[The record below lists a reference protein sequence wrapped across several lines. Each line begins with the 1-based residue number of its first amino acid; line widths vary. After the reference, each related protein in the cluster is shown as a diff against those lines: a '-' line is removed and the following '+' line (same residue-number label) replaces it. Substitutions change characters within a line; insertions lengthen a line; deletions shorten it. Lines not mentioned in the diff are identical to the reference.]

1 MEFPDYIPDAARR
14 RYHELSRLCLYL
26 PQDRRDCLDRLI
38 TRPEMK
44 SVFNAL
50 EKTARDEANAG
61 PDIDLSEAIGNRAWQ
76 FLDAAWCAHQDYK
89 RARDQR
95 QKTKELA
102 KEISV
107 TAEKLAILLRQA
119 TKDGDQPIAFSSVR
133 ELLEISDNFDGGNH
147 SQAIWRAF
155 KSTLVH
161 GDPMVR
167 SAWEKAPPLHYLMS
181 ALAGVAQEFEPTG
194 GSRTIA
200 AALASRQANKKTEY
214 LRAFAHLLVTSWG
227 FQVSSDQLSL
237 LKAMAETTTVVID
250 DPSQEIA
257 ATLGDVQKMLTSF
270 DPAADY

>member
-1 MEFPDYIPDAARR
+1 MKFPDYIPDAARH

-50 EKTARDEANAG
+50 EEIASNEANSG
-61 PDIDLSEAIGNRAWQ
+61 SNIDLREVIGKRAWQ

-95 QKTKELA
+95 QRTRELA
-102 KEISV
+102 EEISA
-107 TAEKLAILLRQA
+107 TAERLAILLRQA
-119 TKDGDQPIAFSSVR
+119 TKGSDQPIAFSSVR
-133 ELLEISDNFDGGNH
+133 ELLEISENFDGGNH
-147 SQAIWRAF
+147 SQGLWRAF
-155 KSTLVH
+155 RSTLVD

-181 ALAGVAQEFEPTG
+181 ALAGVAQEFVPTG

-200 AALASRQANKKTEY
+200 AALANRQANKKTEY

-227 FQVSSDQLSL
+227 FQVSSDQLNL

-250 DPSQEIA
+250 DPGQEIV